1 MKLTCIG
8 QAEQLLLSSVIP
20 GAEKSRQRFPKREE
34 KGIGSRPAPLH
45 FPRGWGLFPVQRTLS
60 PPFSPLFPF
69 EPHLFTFLTLL
80 LTFSCRF
87 FLILLLKSV
96 MDDHQII
103 ERVFERLSP
112 NYRACLWLHEYEGL
126 SCLEIGERLR
136 ISKGAV
142 KMRLQRGREQFL
154 TLYREETGE

>member
-1 MKLTCIG
+1 MVSVKLNSFSCH
-8 QAEQLLLSSVIP
+8 QSSLVP
-20 GAEKSRQRFPKREE
+20 KRVGNGFPKGRKRGSDQDQPRCTSLGAGDFFQCRER
-34 KGIGSRPAPLH
+34 SRPLSH
-45 FPRGWGLFPVQRTLS
+45 LF
-60 PPFSPLFPF
+60 FPF

>member
-1 MKLTCIG
+1 
-8 QAEQLLLSSVIP
+8 
-20 GAEKSRQRFPKREE
+20 
-34 KGIGSRPAPLH
+34 
-45 FPRGWGLFPVQRTLS
+45 
-60 PPFSPLFPF
+60 
-69 EPHLFTFLTLL
+69 
-80 LTFSCRF
+80 
-87 FLILLLKSV
+87 

-126 SCLEIGERLR
+126 SCLEIGERLP
-136 ISKGAV
+136 ISGGAV